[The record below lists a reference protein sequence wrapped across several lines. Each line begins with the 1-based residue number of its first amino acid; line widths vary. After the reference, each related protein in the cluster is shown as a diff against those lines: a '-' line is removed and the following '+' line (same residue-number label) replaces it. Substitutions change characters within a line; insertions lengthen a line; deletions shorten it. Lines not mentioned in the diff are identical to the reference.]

1 MAKETENQS
10 NKVDEAIKKYGPK
23 VKAAANAAATKAKP
37 YAQSA
42 WQYAKENPGD
52 VLLGLIGV
60 MLWGIDDSL
69 DEIEDSTNISAYV
82 DASNYVDGGR

>member
-10 NKVDEAIKKYGPK
+10 NKVDEVINKNGPK
-23 VKAAANAAATKAKP
+23 DKAAATEAANKDKQ

-52 VLLGLIGV
+52 VLLGFIGV
-60 MLWGIDDSL
+60 LLWDIDDSL
-69 DEIEDSTNISAYV
+69 DEIVYSNNISAYV

>member
-1 MAKETENQS
+1 MSKETKNQS

-23 VKAAANAAATKAKP
+23 VKAAANMAATKAKP

-42 WQYAKENPGD
+42 LQYAKENPGD

-60 MLWGIDDSL
+60 LLWDIDDSL